1 MARRERIYLPMG
13 FGGLIRYSEKERGF
27 IKLKPQHVIIGII
40 LLVVVE
46 IILRVFF
53 PY

>member
-1 MARRERIYLPMG
+1 MAKRERIYLPMG
-13 FGGLIRYSEKERGF
+13 FGGLIRYSEKEREF